1 MDKEHGRLNGVAR
14 QVRFAPKIV
23 VLITSLALLATLI
36 FFAAHWLRH
45 VVLRTSV
52 AEGGEWAAL
61 LGGGFAT
68 CAFFLIRSGLI
79 ERALDLVPKA
89 KELWQSLRSPGWSS
103 FFGSLGGLYRLMA
116 LPGIV
121 TVFALVFVGE
131 GVREQIVGSDPSADI
146 DVRIDN
152 LADTIDSGL
161 ARVEDSIQHLDL
173 RVVLSEQGYTEQRA
187 DLLENLVGVPQLSAG
202 DASDHYVARFPIL
215 FEAAGLNMANT
226 DLVAGV
232 DAEAVQNP
240 ELIEQIAAALLPCG
254 AEDGAD
260 PVILKVE
267 GYASSEPFV
276 FRENVGADSDL
287 WNVRT
292 ANRRRNT
299 VALMLQDAIGKENSH
314 RMVVCESDD
323 YASLADMQW
332 ERGFNDRP
340 RSLNAGRLA
349 QDVLTRAAHV
359 KVLHP
364 GLCSVRK
371 ARLTRTASAC
381 LMARRLPGR
390 QSELPSS

>member
-1 MDKEHGRLNGVAR
+1 MTTANRRGW
-14 QVRFAPKIV
+14 FAPKIV
-23 VLITSLALLATLI
+23 VLFTSLALLATSI
-36 FFAAHWLRH
+36 FFAAHWLRQI
-45 VVLRTSV
+45 VLHTP
-52 AEGGEWAAL
+52 AADGGEWASL

-79 ERALDLVPKA
+79 ERTFDLAPRF
-89 KELWQSLRSPGWSS
+89 KEIWQSLRSPGWSS
-103 FFGSLGGLYRLMA
+103 FFGSLGGLYRLLA

-131 GVREQIVGSDPSADI
+131 SVREQIIESDASADI
-146 DVRIDN
+146 DVRIDE
-152 LADTIDSGL
+152 LAVTFDSGL
-161 ARVEDSIQHLDL
+161 ARIEERLQHLDL
-173 RVVLSEQGYTEQRA
+173 RVVLTEQGYTKQRA
-187 DLLENLVGVPQLSAG
+187 DLMENLERVPQLSGG
-202 DASDHYVARFPIL
+202 DASEHYVARFPIL
-215 FEAAGLNMANT
+215 FEPASLNMANT

-240 ELIEQIAAALLPCG
+240 ELIEQIATALLPCG

-267 GYASSEPFV
+267 GYSSSEPFA
-276 FRENVGADSDL
+276 FRENVGSDSDL

-299 VALMLQDAIGKENSH
+299 VAVMLENAIGNGNRH
-314 RMVVCESDD
+314 RVVVCESED
-323 YASLADMQW
+323 YASLADMQL
-332 ERGFNDRP
+332 EREFNDRP
-340 RSLNAGRLA
+340 RGQIVGRLA

-371 ARLTRTASAC
+371 TRLTRSAMAC
-381 LMARRLPGR
+381 LQAGKTTY
-390 QSELPSS
+390 